1 MEGFVMAEEGVQK
14 HRGDIIS
21 INSSK
26 VPLSPK

>member
-1 MEGFVMAEEGVQK
+1 MAEEGVQK

-26 VPLSPK
+26 VPLSPKQEI